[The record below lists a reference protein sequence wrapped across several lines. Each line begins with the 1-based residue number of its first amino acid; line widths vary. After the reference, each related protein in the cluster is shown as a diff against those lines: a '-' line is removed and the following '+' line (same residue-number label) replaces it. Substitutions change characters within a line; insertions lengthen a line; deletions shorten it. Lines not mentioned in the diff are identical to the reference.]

1 MRHFYPDK
9 KCLPILQ
16 IVITVITAVLV
27 LALNIYIP
35 VNKVVLIASISLVSL
50 AFIAMFVYLPLFI
63 SSIEYTVTDTEIA
76 RSSGVFIRFDHSV
89 KFTSIQYHT
98 FIRTPFS
105 DKTGLNFISLFVFG
119 GHLSLLFLDLKDAEE
134 ILVLTGSIS
143 GGEL

>member
-27 LALNIYIP
+27 LALNLYIP
-35 VNKVVLIASISLVSL
+35 AKKVVLIASITLVSL
-50 AFIAMFVYLPLFI
+50 AFIAMFIYLPLFI
-63 SSIEYTVTDTEIA
+63 SSIEYTVTDSEIA
-76 RSSGVFIRFDHSV
+76 RSSGVFIRFDRSV

-119 GHLSLLFLDLKDAEE
+119 GHLSLMFLHIKDAEE
-134 ILVLTGSIS
+134 ILVLTGSLS